1 MLLSEK
7 IDILMFNNIDFVIDF
22 NVLIGN
28 FIIVFCDKI

>member
-7 IDILMFNNIDFVIDF
+7 IDILMFNNIDFVMDF
-22 NVLIGN
+22 NVLSGN